1 MSKLT
6 SKNIVQPITYSHT
19 NSPTTSAEEKS
30 SKNSVTDSGISYPF
44 LPLST
49 TAEHPKAIMTSSTK
63 SSSQHATSRRTTEST
78 SDTNSQKTQTWSV
91 QTTSPTATQV
101 AEASSSGAVKTIE
114 WNFSS
119 RFAFST
125 TRMPKKIETTS
136 IPKAY
141 VTTSYDH
148 NLVSTTQKPEY
159 STKQTAHPLSSE
171 ILAQQPISTNDHT
184 LAVTFG
190 VSFSVLLTAN
200 LLYIFHWLYRN
211 GHLRFAWNKDDT
223 YRVEFTQATPKWSQ
237 SCLTAFCL
245 WPYKQDYIQYKENEL
260 QGNELG
266 SECSF
271 KYMYHKLCIASL
283 YLMQNDMP
291 TTMQCPPV
299 HHLTRFNVL

>member
-6 SKNIVQPITYSHT
+6 SKNIVQPTTYSHT
-19 NSPTTSAEEKS
+19 NSPTTSAEE
-30 SKNSVTDSGISYPF
+30 NQ
-44 LPLST
+44 ST
-49 TAEHPKAIMTSSTK
+49 Y
-63 SSSQHATSRRTTEST
+63 
-78 SDTNSQKTQTWSV
+78 DTNSQKTQTWSV
-91 QTTSPTATQV
+91 QTTSPTANQV
-101 AEASSSGAVKTIE
+101 ADASSSGAVKTIE

-171 ILAQQPISTNDHT
+171 ILAQQPVSTNDRT
-184 LAVTFG
+184 LAVSFG

-223 YRVEFTQATPKWSQ
+223 YRVEFTQATPK
-237 SCLTAFCL
+237 
-245 WPYKQDYIQYKENEL
+245 
-260 QGNELG
+260 
-266 SECSF
+266 
-271 KYMYHKLCIASL
+271 
-283 YLMQNDMP
+283 
-291 TTMQCPPV
+291 
-299 HHLTRFNVL
+299 